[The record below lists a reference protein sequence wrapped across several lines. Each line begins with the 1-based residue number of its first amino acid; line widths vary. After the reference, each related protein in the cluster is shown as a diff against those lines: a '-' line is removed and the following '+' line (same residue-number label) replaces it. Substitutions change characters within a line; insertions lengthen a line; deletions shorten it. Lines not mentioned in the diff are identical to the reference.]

1 MVWLALFLRGGWS
14 GIAGVL
20 LVGFLA
26 TGLHQIHFHPMFVA
40 PFLFWLAW
48 RRQWR
53 TLAVYGFGYAAIGL
67 VWWKLYP
74 ALIAQVSGVPLQH
87 HLGDIWAYIGSKLSR
102 LFAHSPLVWL
112 DNLARFAAWQN
123 LLLLPLV
130 AAAIPVLL
138 TRQGRQSGVLLPLF
152 GVCLLGLL
160 LMVEQGPGWG
170 YRYLHGQIGA
180 FCLLAGYGWCRI
192 VPQPGPARAWA
203 LLKFA
208 CAFTVLLALPVQL
221 AMARS
226 FVRPAATLQRAIRTA
241 PADVVLVDTEGGL
254 FSWDLV
260 RNGLDFRAAPKAMDL
275 ALVPGDALASLCRT
289 RRVLLVDRRH
299 YRAVGMAQLPAA
311 KWEQAALPA
320 RRALL
325 QRLHCGVPLKL

>member
-1 MVWLALFLRGGWS
+1 
-14 GIAGVL
+14 
-20 LVGFLA
+20 
-26 TGLHQIHFHPMFVA
+26 
-40 PFLFWLAW
+40 
-48 RRQWR
+48 
-53 TLAVYGFGYAAIGL
+53 
-67 VWWKLYP
+67 
-74 ALIAQVSGVPLQH
+74 LIAHSSGVPLQH
-87 HLGDIWAYIGSKLSR
+87 HFGDIWSYIWKKLAR
-102 LFAHSPLVWL
+102 LFAYSPLVWL

-130 AAAIPVLL
+130 AAAIPLL
-138 TRQGRQSGVLLPLF
+138 RTRQGRELGVLLPLF

-203 LLKFA
+203 MLKYA
-208 CAFTVLLALPVQL
+208 CVFTVLLALPVQL

-226 FVRPAATLQRAIRTA
+226 CVRPAATLQRAIRTA
-241 PADVVLVDTEGGL
+241 PADVVLVDTDGGL
-254 FSWDLV
+254 FPWDLV
-260 RNGLDFRAAPKAMDL
+260 RNGLDFRAPLKVMDL
-275 ALVPGDALASLCRT
+275 ALVPEDALASLCRT

-299 YRAVGMAQLPAA
+299 YRAAGMAQLPAA
-311 KWEQAALPA
+311 EWEQALPA

-325 QRLHCGVPLKL
+325 QRLRCGVPLTL